1 MVNRY
6 MEKCSISLIIRKMKI
21 KNNGTHIGMAIIKKA
36 RGNSVGEDIE
46 KRELLCTVCGKCKL
60 VKSPWKTG

>member
-21 KNNGTHIGMAIIKKA
+21 KNNGTHIRMAIIKKQE
-36 RGNSVGEDIE
+36 V
-46 KRELLCTVCGKCKL
+46 TVLMKI
-60 VKSPWKTG
+60 